1 MPPNREQRERLG
13 SLLDLLDELKGLRS
27 DVEKL
32 DVYRNRVGDSR
43 RDISESWSG
52 GNIPC
57 HLHVHLHARGPNLHA
72 HDLCIAY
79 QRFPHSVPT
88 VRFDD
93 FPPGVPEDPIR
104 VGDEVVGEPGC
115 LHHQLVLVEVRKVS
129 QLAEGVDVPITEF
142 ELAAAGLVLVDDY
155 PILRADLVQGGGLL
169 ESPEMG
175 IEGRGAILNREL
187 DDLGVAG
194 LFTPGARESRLP
206 NKMVEGASEV
216 VDRVPSNDAPAAYSV
231 FGGCRCDPKDV
242 VSAFRLAIKPNG
254 YSVYRVEGGRGT
266 ATRTD
271 FAVKGLNVLFG
282 PGNLGPDAG
291 EVGCVGPG
299 W

>member
-1 MPPNREQRERLG
+1 
-13 SLLDLLDELKGLRS
+13 
-27 DVEKL
+27 
-32 DVYRNRVGDSR
+32 
-43 RDISESWSG
+43 
-52 GNIPC
+52 
-57 HLHVHLHARGPNLHA
+57 
-72 HDLCIAY
+72 
-79 QRFPHSVPT
+79 
-88 VRFDD
+88 
-93 FPPGVPEDPIR
+93 

-187 DDLGVAG
+187 DDLGVAE

-231 FGGCRCDPKDV
+231 FGGADV
-242 VSAFRLAIKPNG
+242 VRKTWYPLSGSQSSRTGTRCIALRAVGGPPPVPISRLRASMCSSALAILAQTPEKSG
-254 YSVYRVEGGRGT
+254 
-266 ATRTD
+266 A
-271 FAVKGLNVLFG
+271 
-282 PGNLGPDAG
+282 
-291 EVGCVGPG
+291 
-299 W
+299 